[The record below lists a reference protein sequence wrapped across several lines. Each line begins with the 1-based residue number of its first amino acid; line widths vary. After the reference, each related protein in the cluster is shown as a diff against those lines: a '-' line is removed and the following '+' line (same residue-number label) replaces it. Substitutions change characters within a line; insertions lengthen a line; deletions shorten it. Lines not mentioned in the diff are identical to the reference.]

1 MDSNFI
7 ANPEQTFNPLQQAQ
21 QVAGLQG
28 QLLSNRNQLQTQA
41 ANRAVSMALQQATD
55 PDTGEIDYAK
65 LHTLVA
71 ANPAAAYNLN
81 EAESTAQG
89 TANAAVQ
96 NKQQQLNLTQ
106 ERLATVGQ
114 RLQGLLANSDSSPDD
129 VKQTFGQLVKDKII
143 SPDRAMDEIQNVP
156 TDPAKVHEYLYSHAQ
171 QLASAQMQLEMAKG
185 EWQPTNLGGHIV
197 YTQRN
202 PMTQGGVGTA
212 AVGTMELTPGEKAQ
226 QVQTIDPNT
235 GRPILQTQGQILSRE
250 GVNDQGNA
258 QPQDYGIPGIDHP
271 AGQTPGTVQAGP
283 SPQEQQAWTAA
294 TTRQQAREQA
304 ALDVPNTLAS
314 LQQAGTALAN
324 LKDTDWA
331 SGPKSGALAHV
342 FGTLNTLGI
351 HVDANAV
358 NNRATA
364 VKMLE
369 NAVNVSAQDAGFN
382 GSDARLDAWKAG
394 QPDPD
399 KMPTQALKS
408 AMAYVGSQRVGSALM
423 SQYVHQFAQQ
433 NGPNTVAQAE
443 QNWAQHYDANAMYL
457 ATLPAPQRQRVLS
470 KMGPTAAAEVK
481 QHMRDMIQNGLV
493 NPQDIARYGRIDA
506 GE

>member
-7 ANPEQTFNPLQQAQ
+7 AEPQQNFNPLQQVQ
-21 QVAGLQG
+21 QVQGIQG
-28 QLLSNRNQLQTQA
+28 QMLANANARKTMA
-41 ANRAVSMALQQATD
+41 ANTAVSQALQQATD
-55 PDTGEIDYAK
+55 PDTGQVDYAK
-65 LHTLVA
+65 LHQLVA
-71 ANPAAAYNLN
+71 SNPVAAYNLN

-89 TANAAVQ
+89 TQNAATA
-96 NKQQQLNLTQ
+96 NQQQVLSLTQ
-106 ERLATVGQ
+106 DRLATVGQ
-114 RLQGLLANSDSSPDD
+114 RLQGLLANPNTGPDD

-156 TDPAKVHEYLYSHAQ
+156 SDPSKVHEYLYSHAQ
-171 QLASAQMQLEMAKG
+171 QLASAQMQLQMAEG
-185 EWQPTNLGGHIV
+185 DWQQTNLGGHIV

-202 PMTQGGVGTA
+202 PMTQGGTGTA
-212 AVGTMELTPGEKAQ
+212 AVAATELTPGEKAQ
-226 QVQTIDPNT
+226 QVQTIDPST
-235 GRPILQTQGQILSRE
+235 GRPILQTQGQVLQRE

-258 QPQDYGIPGIDHP
+258 QPNDYSIPGVDRP
-271 AGQTPGTVQAGP
+271 AGQQPGTVTAGP
-283 SPQEQQAWTAA
+283 SQQEQQAWTAA
-294 TTRQQAREQA
+294 TQRQQQREQA
-304 ALDVPNTLAS
+304 ALDVPQSLAS

-331 SGPKSGALAHV
+331 SGPKSGAIANIV
-342 FGTLNTLGI
+342 GTLNTLGI
-351 HVDANAV
+351 HVDANSMT
-358 NNRATA
+358 NRATA

-382 GSDARLDAWKAG
+382 GSDARLDAWKGG

-423 SQYVHQFAQQ
+423 SQYVHNYAAQ

-443 QNWAQHYDANAMYL
+443 QNWAQHYDANAMYM
-457 ATLPAPQRQRVLS
+457 ATLPAAQRARALAKLPAPAQ
-470 KMGPTAAAEVK
+470 AEVR
-481 QHMRDMIQNGLV
+481 QHMADMIQNGLV
-493 NPQDIARYGRIDA
+493 KPQDIARYGQIDA